1 MTLTVLA
8 VIFLLIVLAVALFG
22 FRAIIK
28 HGNEPRDINIER
40 CSLCRREYNKSQMI
54 ERQVGDY
61 RLFFFCG
68 SCIKELHNDLTQ
80 KN

>member
-1 MTLTVLA
+1 MTVTVLA
-8 VIFLLIVLAVALFG
+8 VLFLLIVLAVALFG

-28 HGNEPRDINIER
+28 QGNEPRDINKER
-40 CSLCRREYNKSQMI
+40 CLLCRREYNKSQMI

-61 RLFFFCG
+61 RVFFFCG
-68 SCIKELHNDLTQ
+68 SCINDLHNDLTR